1 MKSISHVLQKELHIS
16 NQYPLIL
23 SVSGG
28 IDSMSLVSMLL
39 DSGYRIIVVHFNH
52 LKRDE
57 SIIEKDLVES
67 FAQKNNLAFHYYTI
81 DIRDGNFHHQAHLL
95 RTHYLKEVARLY
107 QTPYILTAHHLDD
120 LFENILMKLTR
131 GSNLLGYA
139 GMQMMHQ
146 DGEFIYVKPLLYTSK
161 TELIDYATEHHVL
174 YLNDSS
180 NEDNYYLRN
189 RYRHAIVP
197 VMKQENENLLE
208 QIKQYHMQLS
218 NAFHFIRK
226 TTIQHIP
233 SSMIIDL
240 NLFAHWDPVLQ
251 EDAIAYLM
259 EDHEISFTFETVLKI
274 KKMLL
279 SSKPNQSYE
288 LSREFRFTKAYREA
302 YITSTTHSKNT
313 RIKLTPETTVIEN
326 VAVFTFSYNSGAV
339 TEEFTKLCYN
349 ELAFPLWL
357 RHREE
362 GDQLAFDY
370 GHKKLK
376 KLLIDLKIPMEERQ
390 KLWVLTDSNNQILWV
405 EHYYL
410 NQTLGNDHTL
420 YFTIKEDKKH
430 AQ

>member
-1 MKSISHVLQKELHIS
+1 
-16 NQYPLIL
+16 
-23 SVSGG
+23 
-28 IDSMSLVSMLL
+28 
-39 DSGYRIIVVHFNH
+39 
-52 LKRDE
+52 
-57 SIIEKDLVES
+57 
-67 FAQKNNLAFHYYTI
+67 
-81 DIRDGNFHHQAHLL
+81 
-95 RTHYLKEVARLY
+95 
-107 QTPYILTAHHLDD
+107 
-120 LFENILMKLTR
+120 MKLTR

-146 DGEFIYVKPLLYTSK
+146 DGDFIYVKPLLYTSK
-161 TELIDYATEHHVL
+161 NELVDYATEHHVL

-208 QIKQYHMQLS
+208 QIKQYHLQLS
-218 NAFHFIRK
+218 SAFHFIRK
-226 TTIQHIP
+226 TTIRQIP

-240 NLFAHWDPVLQ
+240 SLFSSWDPVLQ
-251 EDAIAYLM
+251 DDAIAYLI
-259 EDHEISFTFETVLKI
+259 EHHDISFTFETVSKI
-274 KKMLL
+274 KSMLL

-288 LSREFRFTKAYREA
+288 LGREYRFIKAYREA
-302 YITSTTHSKNT
+302 YITSTANPKST
-313 RIKLTPETTVIEN
+313 RIELTPDSTIIEN

-339 TEEFTKLCYN
+339 TEEFIKLCYN

-362 GDQLAFDY
+362 GDQLSYTY

-376 KLLIDLKIPMEERQ
+376 KLFIDLKIPMEERQ

-405 EHYYL
+405 EHHYI
-410 NQTLGNDHTL
+410 NQTLGNDKTL

-430 AQ
+430 A

>member
-1 MKSISHVLQKELHIS
+1 MKSITHLLNKELHIPTK
-16 NQYPLIL
+16 YPLVL

-39 DSGYRIIVVHFNH
+39 DSGYRLIIVHFNH

-67 FAQKNNLAFHYYTI
+67 FAQKHHLAFHYYTI
-81 DIRDGNFHHQAHLL
+81 DVLDGNFHHQAHLL
-95 RTHYLKEVARLY
+95 RTHYLKEVAKLY

-146 DGEFIYVKPLLYTSK
+146 DGDFVYVKPLLYTSK
-161 TELIDYATEHHVL
+161 NELVDYATEYHVL

-208 QIKQYHMQLS
+208 QIKQYHLQLS
-218 NAFHFIRK
+218 SAFHFIRK
-226 TTIQHIP
+226 TTIKQIP

-240 NLFAHWDPVLQ
+240 SLFSSWDPVLQ
-251 EDAIAYLM
+251 DDTIAYLI
-259 EDHEISFTFETVLKI
+259 EHHDISFTFETVSKI
-274 KKMLL
+274 KSMLL

-288 LSREFRFTKAYREA
+288 LGREYRFIKAYREA
-302 YITSTTHSKNT
+302 YITSTANPKST
-313 RIKLTPETTVIEN
+313 RIELTPDSTIIEN
-326 VAVFTFSYNSGAV
+326 VAVFTFSYNSDAV
-339 TEEFTKLCYN
+339 TEEFIKLCYN

-362 GDQLAFDY
+362 GDQLAYTY

-376 KLLIDLKIPMEERQ
+376 KLFIDLKIPMEQRQ

-405 EHYYL
+405 EHHYI
-410 NQTLGNDHTL
+410 NQTLGNDKTL

-430 AQ
+430 A